1 MPGLCLSC
9 SCLQICYFASSSC
22 SFCSSFVL
30 HAFFSL
36 SLSTPLSISL
46 SLSLFLYLSCA
57 SALLCKSITLQY
69 IFAYTSY
76 SPLSLPP
83 LTQLIFVVC
92 ALGFWWILL
101 SEAASHSFIQ
111 SLAQTVSQWVSRAF
125 VAYKFISI
133 TWLRFKSFSS
143 CLA

>member
-9 SCLQICYFASSSC
+9 SCLQICYFAFASSSC

-36 SLSTPLSISL
+36 SLPLSSTL
-46 SLSLFLYLSCA
+46 ALSLFLYLSCA

-76 SPLSLPP
+76 SPRSLLP